1 MLDKLIHEFL
11 TLKSSEIK
19 EIRENASILGGFLA
33 LAKKLDSLDKV
44 EKRFYEWSRCLYQ
57 ATATGESME
66 TLEGFFKEF
75 FGLPIKPVG
84 KGLPLKLRLSPS
96 VKQLNGVK
104 NEQALYVKKLKTGE
118 FYGALFPWQK
128 DSDKIEIHLGFS
140 APGMTDGARAQLLT
154 VAKKYLSKSAMGAMN
169 LGVGGAIHGIG
180 LPSFLQMSEM
190 EESTYK
196 LKITSN
202 NHIGYLHVNQ
212 GQLIGAETEGL
223 KGREAAYHIISWE
236 KVVIEI
242 ENHEPAMEDEI
253 QQPLMHVLME
263 SLKIKDEASESNE
276 SDSSAPPPDADANG
290 ATAADDGMKIAGP
303 SMGPFERIVPP
314 PPVAPKK
321 KSKILFFAVGL
332 AVGLP
337 IMAAIGLV
345 GTSYLKKVQQETA
358 YKDMLFKVES
368 EINPD
373 IKELR
378 LTEFLDKYNP
388 KTHLAEIEVKMK
400 EVRKQIETRDYEL
413 IALRLG
419 SLPIDANYERR
430 VKEIYDGFLA
440 KYPASRY
447 TKEIQTAIAGIK
459 DLVDDTTYQSLLSNK
474 KMDMGQRF
482 DAYQDYLKRFPDGNH
497 INDVEKLLM
506 EMGKEYY
513 GFIKSQA
520 KVCDERQ
527 SWDRCIVLCENYN
540 KVFENSPKV
549 KDVNKLKLEFTDKQD
564 FNEFKI
570 QAKKLGRDYIAVDN
584 LYKNYLAD
592 HPKSA
597 ARPEIVH
604 TIESLKSKVS
614 DQKGWLNLKVYAGNS
629 KYSLSDRLKRLETY
643 IDRNNKGLYSNSAR
657 DLYER
662 LLAEKVHIDQNQR
675 DSAYIKNKQNQPQV
689 SQAQTL
695 ALLQRIE
702 QVSKDFAVQVSES
715 GKRYRVD
722 MTKRIFKDAVTGRTW
737 ALLDSKQHL
746 EFCLNYDNALKYV
759 ANLNWGGYSNWRLPT
774 SQELASLY
782 KNPPFFPK
790 NNAPWYWTSET
801 YAKGYHDVANI
812 VTSKHEKRFVRQS
825 TDQNDCGTVRAIR
838 P

>member
-1 MLDKLIHEFL
+1 MLDKLIHEYL

-33 LAKKLDSLDKV
+33 LAKKLDSLDKI
-44 EKRFYEWSRCLYQ
+44 EKRFYEWSRSLYQ

-66 TLEGFFKEF
+66 TLEGYLKEF

-84 KGLPLKLRLSPS
+84 KGLTFKLRLSPS

-104 NEQALYVKKLKTGE
+104 SEQALYVKKLKTGE
-118 FYGALFPWQK
+118 FYGALFPWQR
-128 DSDKIEIHLGFS
+128 DSDKIEIHLGFN
-140 APGMTDGARAQLLT
+140 APGMTDGAHAQLLT

-202 NHIGYLHVNQ
+202 DHMGYLHVNQ
-212 GQLIGAETEGL
+212 GQLIGAETEDL

-236 KVVIEI
+236 NVVIEI

-263 SLKIKDEASESNE
+263 SLKIKDEASDAGER
-276 SDSSAPPPDADANG
+276 DSSAPPPDADVSG
-290 ATAADDGMKIAGP
+290 SIDAADGMKISGP
-303 SMGPFERIVPP
+303 SMGPFERIAPP

-321 KSKILFFAVGL
+321 KSKVLFFVVGFAVGL
-332 AVGLP
+332 PL
-337 IMAAIGLV
+337 MAAIGLV

-358 YKDMLFKVES
+358 YKDMMFQVES

-373 IKELR
+373 IKEQR

-388 KTHLAEIEVKMK
+388 KRHLDEIEAKVK
-400 EVRKQIETRDYEL
+400 EVRKQIETRDFEL
-413 IALRLG
+413 ITLRLG
-419 SLPIDANYERR
+419 SLPMDESYERR

-440 KYPASRY
+440 KYPDSRY
-447 TKEIQTAIAGIK
+447 TKEIRTATAGIK
-459 DLVDDTTYQSLLSNK
+459 DLIDDTTYQRLLSNE

-497 INDVEKLLM
+497 MSDVEKLLM
-506 EMGKEYY
+506 EMGKQYY
-513 GFIKSQA
+513 GFIKTQA
-520 KVCDERQ
+520 KICDERQ
-527 SWDRCIVLCENYN
+527 AWEKCIVWCENYS
-540 KVFENSPKV
+540 KVFEKSPQIRDV
-549 KDVNKLKLEFTDKQD
+549 KRLKLEFADKQH
-564 FNEFKI
+564 FSEFKI
-570 QAKKLGRDYIAVDN
+570 QAEKLGQDYIAIDN

-597 ARPEIVH
+597 AKHDIISI
-604 TIESLKSKVS
+604 IESLKSKVS
-614 DQKGWLNLKVYAGNS
+614 DQKEWQNLKLYAGNS
-629 KYSLSDRLKRLETY
+629 KYRLSDRLRRLEAY
-643 IDRNNKGLYSNSAR
+643 IERNNRGLYSNSAR

-662 LLAEKVHIDQNQR
+662 LLAEKIRTDHNQR
-675 DSAYIKNKQNQPQV
+675 DVADTKKEQPQV
-689 SQAQTL
+689 SQVQTL
-695 ALLQRIE
+695 ALLQRVE
-702 QVSKDFAVQVSES
+702 QASKEFTVQISAS

-722 MTKRIFKDAVTGRTW
+722 MKNRIFKDEVTGRTW
-737 ALLDSKQHL
+737 ALLDSKQHF
-746 EFCLNYDNALKYV
+746 EFCLNYDSALKYV
-759 ANLNWGGYSNWRLPT
+759 ANLYWGGFSDWRLPT

-782 KNPPFFPK
+782 KNEPFFPQSH
-790 NNAPWYWTSET
+790 APWYWTSET
-801 YAKGYHDVANI
+801 YAKGYHNVANI

-825 TDQNDCGTVRAIR
+825 TDQNDCGAVRAIR